1 MPKVLVVYES
11 KYGNTK
17 RVAEAIIEEM
27 KEIPGLEASLL
38 GRKDV
43 NRKELPNYDAILI
56 GSPNHMGNATHGIL
70 GFIGK
75 VGKLKLE
82 GKLVAVFDTYRGV
95 YDRAKTPQFQVAMK
109 KMENHLVEKAPTM
122 KLVTPGLSIMVQGKE
137 GPITEGELPKA
148 KEFGAKFA
156 VPLVGKARFQG
167 LYSAGT
173 EESAI

>member
-17 RVAEAIIEEM
+17 RVAETIIEGM
-27 KEIPGLEASLL
+27 KEIPGVEASLRE
-38 GRKDV
+38 RKDV
-43 NRKELPNYDAILI
+43 NYKELPNCNAILI

-75 VGKLKLE
+75 VDKLKLA

-95 YDRAKTPQFQVAMK
+95 YDRAKASQFQVAMK
-109 KMENHLVEKAPTM
+109 KMEKRLGEKAPTM
-122 KLVTPGLSIMVQGKE
+122 NLVTPGLSIMVQGKE

-156 VPLVGKARFQG
+156 AQLISRA
-167 LYSAGT
+167 
-173 EESAI
+173 